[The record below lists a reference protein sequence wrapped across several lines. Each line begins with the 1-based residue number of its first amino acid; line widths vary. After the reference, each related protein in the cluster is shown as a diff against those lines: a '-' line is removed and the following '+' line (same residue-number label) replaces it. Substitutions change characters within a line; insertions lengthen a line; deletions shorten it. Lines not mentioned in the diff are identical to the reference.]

1 MLRRARSPA
10 SNYVR
15 NGLARHPPVVIGLE
29 RVEIANPVA
38 GRMRGSSRSLP

>member
-15 NGLARHPPVVIGLE
+15 NGLARHPPVVT
-29 RVEIANPVA
+29 VMAW
-38 GRMRGSSRSLP
+38 